1 MVRRIQHQNHETGE
15 LSRSGQTFD
24 GFQELRD
31 KKTFNIAP
39 PEAYREAYKI
49 TYRRH
54 VEEWT
59 ERGHPHKFVYYQLS
73 RRTNKSTEQIGR
85 ITTYTTEERLN
96 SLLYRYYNPGHALG
110 LSFHGRVRL
119 SGSAEDP
126 EAEITAEALADGL
139 PSKMP
144 YVTIPADDVLKCDL
158 RVDDEI
164 SYTIVNPGGERY
176 TERYHLS
183 TTAKPLDGSTRSLIL
198 PLTRIKRLVM
208 FDDGTGRA
216 RYIKKA
222 DYDRHT
228 EDIQKGRALFIEIP
242 HYKNGKVVNI
252 ETVPVHRFINE
263 GDEVAVTISPEEWSY
278 NEFMDRLGRFDFVI
292 NTLKLI
298 ESKRRAEARWEA
310 ERERRGLP
318 PEIYEDLPEDLP
330 EDGE

>member
-15 LSRSGQTFD
+15 LSRSGQTFA
-24 GFQELRD
+24 GYQELRD
-31 KKTFNIAP
+31 KTTFNIAP

-54 VEEWT
+54 VEKWT
-59 ERGHPHKFVYYQLS
+59 EHGAPRSFVYYQLS
-73 RRTNKSTEQIGR
+73 RRTNKNTEQIGR
-85 ITTYTTEERLN
+85 ITTYTTEERLQ

-126 EAEITAEALADGL
+126 EAEITPEDRAEGL

-144 YVTIPADDVLKCDL
+144 YITIPADDVIKCNL

-164 SYTIVNPGGERY
+164 SYTIVNPQGERY

-216 RYIKKA
+216 RYIKKV
-222 DYDRHT
+222 DFDRHT
-228 EDIQKGRALFIEIP
+228 EDIQKGRPLTIDIP
-242 HYKNGKVVNI
+242 HYKNGKVDHI

-263 GDEVAVTISPEEWSY
+263 GDEVAVTISPEEWSK

-298 ESKRRAEARWEA
+298 ESKRRAEARWLAKHPEA
-310 ERERRGLP
+310 S
-318 PEIYEDLPEDLP
+318 EDPSEDWDID
-330 EDGE
+330 EGAEE